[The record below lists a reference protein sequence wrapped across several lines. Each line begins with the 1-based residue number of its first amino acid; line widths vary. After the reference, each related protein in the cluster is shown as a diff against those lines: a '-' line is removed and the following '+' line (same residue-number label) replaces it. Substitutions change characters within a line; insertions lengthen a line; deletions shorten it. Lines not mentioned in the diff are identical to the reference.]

1 MNCFL
6 VHHKKAHL
14 FTERNSAEQTPLTGH
29 KEEGGAATTAPP
41 LDNPNETWR
50 CQSLAGN
57 HERKVMQSSNLNRSR
72 SLRASCF
79 VALLAMSAMTWPSGA
94 MAWTGQP
101 LAYVTSSDGI
111 IVIDT
116 GDNKVVD
123 TIPASPLP
131 TAVAPDGKRLYA
143 FGSASDLVANISVID
158 ATDGTVV
165 ATVPLDVSL
174 VGGVSLN
181 QNSSA
186 IAVTPDGKHV
196 YVTTGLC
203 PFPAFACH
211 PEAVYFVLWEID
223 TATNKVVAASVGKGV
238 ADGIAFTPDG
248 QHIYL
253 TNFDPYY
260 GNPQVLVLATG
271 NAISLPGNVIS
282 LPGYLLLYA
291 IAITPDGRHAYVPY
305 FNNTPSENVAI
316 LDTATKTVAK
326 TVLVG
331 TPSLGSLPG
340 SGVAVAPDG
349 KYVYVIGSNSVVV
362 IDTASNKIVKTVP
375 VGTTPSGVAIT
386 PGGLHVYVAN
396 QGSNSVSVINT
407 ASNKV
412 VATIP
417 VSGPSAISIIPAPY
431 GVGALAFNAYL
442 AIDLDRRPNLDA
454 FELQSTFI
462 STASHEIHPDTEP
475 VKLQVGPFITTIPA
489 GSFRRQEDDTYIFE
503 GFIDGVELNVKI
515 EVTGG
520 FRYAF
525 FHAKATGANLGGTT
539 NPVQVSL
546 GIGQLAGLTLA
557 EAHFTRDH

>member
-1 MNCFL
+1 M
-6 VHHKKAHL
+6 
-14 FTERNSAEQTPLTGH
+14 P
-29 KEEGGAATTAPP
+29 
-41 LDNPNETWR
+41 
-50 CQSLAGN
+50 
-57 HERKVMQSSNLNRSR
+57 SSHLNRSR
-72 SLRASCF
+72 SLRASCL
-79 VALLAMSAMTWPSGA
+79 VALLAMAAMAWPSGA

-158 ATDGTVV
+158 AANGTVV

-174 VGGVSLN
+174 VGGVSLD

-223 TATNKVVAASVGKGV
+223 AATNKVVAATVGKGI

-260 GNPQVLVLATG
+260 GKPRVLVLATG

-291 IAITPDGRHAYVPY
+291 IAISPDGRHAYVPY
-305 FNNTPSENVAI
+305 FDNTPSEKVAI
-316 LDTATKTVAK
+316 IETATNTVAK

-331 TPSLGSLPG
+331 TPSLGAFPE
-340 SGVAVAPDG
+340 SGVVAAPDG
-349 KYVYVIGSNSVVV
+349 KYVYVIGNNSVAV
-362 IDTASNKIVKTVP
+362 IDTASNTMVKTVP
-375 VGTTPSGVAIT
+375 VGTTPSGLAIT
-386 PGGLHVYVAN
+386 PDGVHVYAAN

-407 ASNKV
+407 AGNKV

-417 VSGPSAISIIPAPY
+417 VSGPSAISILPPPN
-431 GVGALAFNAYL
+431 GVGAFAFNAYL
-442 AIDLDRRPNLDA
+442 DIGLDPKPNSDTFDL
-454 FELQSTFI
+454 ESTFI
-462 STASHEIHPDTEP
+462 SPFGLQIHPDTEA
-475 VKLQVGPFITTIPA
+475 VKLQVGPFVATLPV
-489 GSFRRQEDDTYIFE
+489 GSFRRQEDGTYLSD
-503 GFIDGVELNVKI
+503 GFINGAQHLRVKI
-515 EVTGG
+515 ALAGG

-525 FHAKATGANLGGTT
+525 FHATVTGANLGRTT

-546 GIGQLAGLTLA
+546 GVGQLAGLTLA
-557 EAHFTRDH
+557 MARFTRD